1 MISKTV
7 HNDNRMWCRS
17 RCVARTAILVSTTKG
32 LGLSAG
38 VRELAR
44 SCRPR
49 SFEHLVGGR
58 EERLG
63 HGKTERLGGLEVD
76 GERYWSVACTGR
88 SPGFEPLRM
97 RFDGSGCSSVFVG
110 QRGGRS
116 RMGSASRW
124 HWRPARYRERP
135 PTGGQPGGLG
145 TGGWGPRGT
154 RGYHSSRPRALWLP
168 PAPRRETSKSAASF
182 QPSIE
187 KSSNKNG

>member
-110 QRGGRS
+110 QRGANLGREVQDGFCFAGTGDRRAIARGPQPGVNPGVGDWGLGAGGRAAHVATIAAGPGRYGYHPRHDVKPRS
-116 RMGSASRW
+116 RPHR
-124 HWRPARYRERP
+124 
-135 PTGGQPGGLG
+135 
-145 TGGWGPRGT
+145 
-154 RGYHSSRPRALWLP
+154 
-168 PAPRRETSKSAASF
+168 SKL
-182 QPSIE
+182 Q
-187 KSSNKNG
+187 

>member
-63 HGKTERLGGLEVD
+63 HGKTKRLGGLEVD

-110 QRGGRS
+110 QRGANLGREVQDGFCFPLALATGALS
-116 RMGSASRW
+116 REAPNRGSTR
-124 HWRPARYRERP
+124 
-135 PTGGQPGGLG
+135 GLG

-168 PAPRRETSKSAASF
+168 RTRATT
-182 QPSIE
+182 
-187 KSSNKNG
+187 